1 MKGIKIFTFVLF
13 AALFTTQ
20 ANAQKPKW
28 IKERPISDKEYIGIG
43 SAPLDDANHIEVAK
57 LNAFSDITSQIATR
71 VDATAFMHTVDVD
84 GKSKQLFEEKIT
96 NTMSAWVE
104 GIEIV
109 DTYKENNR
117 YYVYCTLNREAYKQ
131 NAEARRSEA
140 ISKGTDYLLKGRTA
154 QEGMNLSQAILL
166 YAKGL
171 EAIEPWLFMD
181 LTTDL
186 NGSKIDVA
194 AELYNAYISVFG
206 GMAITTNVANINAE
220 TFKAVST
227 PIAACLSK
235 DGEVVPNVKLVA
247 KFISGEGT
255 VTAPIETDYN
265 GTSEFYITNI
275 TSNKKVQEVQISID
289 NSFIESL
296 PESYRLLLE
305 KQNLPV
311 AKITISLANGAPKAY
326 LYVDNQNDIKGIE
339 NEIKK
344 IISADCFALTEN
356 VNDADF
362 FVELSSWIENGGVV
376 GGASNSNAN
385 YCSIKLKIYDN
396 KTQDIVLEYTID
408 NVKVLTPASKN
419 NAAATLTCQKEMTK
433 RIKRDLPK
441 KLKSINL

>member
-1 MKGIKIFTFVLF
+1 MFVALF
-13 AALFTTQ
+13 ATQ

-28 IKERPISDKEYIGIG
+28 MKERPTSNKEYIGIG
-43 SAPLDDANHIEVAK
+43 SASLDDADHIEVAK
-57 LNAFSDITSQIATR
+57 QNAFSDIASQIATR

-109 DTYKENNR
+109 DTYKDNNR

-140 ISKGTDYLLKGRTA
+140 ISKGTDYLFKGRTA
-154 QEGMNLSQAILL
+154 QEGMNLSQAVLL

-247 KFISGEGT
+247 KFISGEGS

-311 AKITISLANGAPKAY
+311 AKVTISLANGAPKAY
-326 LYVDNQNDIKGIE
+326 LYVDDLNDIKGIE

-344 IISADCFALTEN
+344 IVSADCFALTEN

-376 GGASNSNAN
+376 GGASNSNVN
-385 YCSIKLKIYDN
+385 YCNVKLKIYDN
-396 KTQDIVLEYTID
+396 KTQDVVLEYTID
-408 NVKVLTPASKN
+408 NVKVLTPTNKN
-419 NAAATLTCQKEMTK
+419 KAAATLTCQKEMTK